1 MLTPNLLAQDKA
13 VVVLKYKK
21 NQLKNPVIKNHE
33 INFYTINPLFI
44 YTLIA
49 NTKFYREFLIDFC
62 IWWFFQ

>member
-1 MLTPNLLAQDKA
+1 MLTPNLLAQDEA
-13 VVVLKYKK
+13 VVVLKYK
-21 NQLKNPVIKNHE
+21 NQLKKPVIKSQE

-44 YTLIA
+44 YTLMA

>member
-13 VVVLKYKK
+13 IAVLKYKK
-21 NQLKNPVIKNHE
+21 NQLKKPVIKNQE

-44 YTLIA
+44 YTLMA
-49 NTKFYREFLIDFC
+49 KTEFYREFLIDFC

>member
-1 MLTPNLLAQDKA
+1 MLTPNLLAQDEA
-13 VVVLKYKK
+13 VVVLRYK
-21 NQLKNPVIKNHE
+21 NQLKKPVIKSQE

-44 YTLIA
+44 YTLMA